1 MAHEEI
7 DDNELARVVAYTAI
21 RGGLPEIMKLMEQ
34 YGIEWGGQL
43 EMERRPQFVE
53 DLKKIADQVKDRP
66 PKEDG

>member
-1 MAHEEI
+1 
-7 DDNELARVVAYTAI
+7 
-21 RGGLPEIMKLMEQ
+21 MEQ